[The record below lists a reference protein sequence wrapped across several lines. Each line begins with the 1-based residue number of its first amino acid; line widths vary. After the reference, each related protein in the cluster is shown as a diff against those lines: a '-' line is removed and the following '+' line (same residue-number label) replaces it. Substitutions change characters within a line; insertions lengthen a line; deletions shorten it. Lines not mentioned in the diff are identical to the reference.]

1 MLLGFTVGFYGF
13 LRRFIYVGILWE
25 IHRPKKTI
33 KPLAKHTPKPLYER
47 PFAAAIRRRFPS
59 MKITDWDGDDDGK
72 LPLGWQFGNVHPFGV
87 LGLKILK

>member
-1 MLLGFTVGFYGF
+1 
-13 LRRFIYVGILWE
+13 
-25 IHRPKKTI
+25 
-33 KPLAKHTPKPLYER
+33 
-47 PFAAAIRRRFPS
+47 